1 MINDGGCYFWFI
13 QISRNYEIPGWKIRR
28 ASMTVAV
35 EHKYVCCTQFKC
47 IFFALGNNLQTVSF
61 VKQQTFSGLWKNLH
75 KFLFERIFIPQQNIN
90 SCKNYFLDGIMCLS
104 RDFWNIFE
112 LFWTIWI
119 ITFICIYLGI
129 YVSFEKILLYSKKI
143 IWDWNC
149 CSFNL
154 SP

>member
-90 SCKNYFLDGIMCLS
+90 SCKAFQE
-104 RDFWNIFE
+104 IFE
-112 LFWTIWI
+112 TFSNFSGRFESSLLFA
-119 ITFICIYLGI
+119 FISEFMFPLRKFYYIA
-129 YVSFEKILLYSKKI
+129 KR
-143 IWDWNC
+143 
-149 CSFNL
+149 L
-154 SP
+154 SEIETVAAST